1 MAITVTVY
9 AAPGARDATV
19 QVVRSL
25 VEGHVRLFDTPLS
38 VTVYVTEVVYI
49 AGRTTTM
56 STLELSS
63 PVGLG
68 VMLSMKGMLQGVG
81 EDMDESSCVPVW
93 VDVHALIV
101 GKMRANERV
110 TRSGEEV
117 VVTRVPSNSKNNITY
132 GYI

>member
-9 AAPGARDATV
+9 AVPGARDATV

-25 VEGHVRLFDTPLS
+25 VEGHVRLFDTLLS

-81 EDMDESSCVPVW
+81 EDMDESSCGW
-93 VDVHALIV
+93 MCML
-101 GKMRANERV
+101 
-110 TRSGEEV
+110 
-117 VVTRVPSNSKNNITY
+117 
-132 GYI
+132 

>member
-9 AAPGARDATV
+9 SVPGARDATV

-25 VEGHVRLFDTPLS
+25 VEGHVRLFDTLLS

-56 STLELSS
+56 STLELDS

-68 VMLSMKGMLQGVG
+68 VMLSMMGMLQGVG
-81 EDMDESSCVPVW
+81 KHIHERLCVS
-93 VDVHALIV
+93 LS
-101 GKMRANERV
+101 ANGCAARVER
-110 TRSGEEV
+110 
-117 VVTRVPSNSKNNITY
+117 KD
-132 GYI
+132 